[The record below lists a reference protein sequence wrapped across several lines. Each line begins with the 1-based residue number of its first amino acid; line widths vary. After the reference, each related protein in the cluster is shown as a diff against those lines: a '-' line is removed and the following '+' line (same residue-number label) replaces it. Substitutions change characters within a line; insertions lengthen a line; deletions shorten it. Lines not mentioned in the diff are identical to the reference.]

1 LLIDLLNKNLFLING
16 SEEKAMESQGKSA
29 VTFREGVEACLPT
42 VLGYLGIG
50 LAAGVVGKG
59 VGLSIFSILMMSVF
73 IYAGSAQFIICGMI
87 AIQAPVASIV
97 FTAFLVNLRHFLMSM
112 SVAPH
117 FRSANLLESIGIG
130 TLLTDESYGVLTTV
144 LAKKQP
150 VTVPW
155 MNGLNIMAYLT
166 WIAATVLGGLIGEY
180 IPSPERFGLD
190 FALIAMFIG
199 LFVLQVDLPIRKRT
213 RQTIIVLISVCV
225 SLYLLMSVL
234 SPELSVLIAT
244 LIGCLVGVV
253 TNHDN

>member
-1 LLIDLLNKNLFLING
+1 M
-16 SEEKAMESQGKSA
+16 EKQMKPTI
-29 VTFREGVEACLPT
+29 TFREGVEACLPT

-50 LAAGVVGKG
+50 LAAGVVGKS
-59 VGLSIFSILMMSVF
+59 VGLSVFSILMMSVF

-117 FRSANLLESIGIG
+117 FKQANLWESIGIG
-130 TLLTDESYGVLTTV
+130 TLLTDESYGVLATE
-144 LAKKQP
+144 LAKKQTIS
-150 VTVPW
+150 VAW
-155 MNGLNIMAYLT
+155 MNGLNVMAYLT
-166 WIAATVLGGLIGEY
+166 WIVATIIGGLIGEY
-180 IPSPERFGLD
+180 IPSAEKFGLD

-213 RQTIIVLISVCV
+213 RQTIVVLVSVCV
-225 SLYLLMSVL
+225 SLYLMMAVL

-244 LIGCLVGVV
+244 LFGCFVGVV